1 MSQKYLTESMKK
13 SPTRESQRGLTEN
26 RAVVIPARFSQ
37 RIDAHMLGNMLDI
50 GHYPLIMAII
60 GQPGMGKTYQLRKY
74 LEGISPE
81 VRDDTDRH
89 KAVCEKLG
97 YSYGSGVP
105 EWKNPPL
112 EEGRRVNGLQEAKVI
127 RRCS

>member
-1 MSQKYLTESMKK
+1 MFQKYLTESMKK

-60 GQPGMGKTYQLRKY
+60 GQTQGGVRETRIFLRQRCTGMEEPALGGR
-74 LEGISPE
+74 S
-81 VRDDTDRH
+81 
-89 KAVCEKLG
+89 ACERPA
-97 YSYGSGVP
+97 GSKG
-105 EWKNPPL
+105 NPPL
-112 EEGRRVNGLQEAKVI
+112 LLR
-127 RRCS
+127 